1 VLAIGKWVIRGPH
14 RAPSPKAGSGPSA
27 GRFSGFQRTREAAI
41 RSTGVASKSITI
53 RPRSAS
59 AMPANGGL
67 PLIVKPR
74 HPPLAVAA
82 ANVVGLAV
90 ENSVPG
96 NRQSKTVAGP
106 GSLRSGGRIPRSAR
120 TMHDCFA
127 CRFRGQPTGLS
138 PRTLGAG
145 LPLRNKT
152 SGPAREPPLMVS
164 APCSHLTSKDA
175 DAGAGAMLAACRLA
189 GLSALDAHYGASSRA
204 RNSLEREKSRD
215 LANKKAG
222 RLLLRRR
229 WALPQLSICWPR
241 LDLIKLRKL

>member
-1 VLAIGKWVIRGPH
+1 MLAIGKWVIRGPH

-27 GRFSGFQRTREAAI
+27 GLFSGFQRTREAAI

-82 ANVVGLAV
+82 ANGVGLAV

-164 APCSHLTSKDA
+164 APCSHLGYEARKRERVRCSSLVDWPVYPRLRRTMQTST
-175 DAGAGAMLAACRLA
+175 G
-189 GLSALDAHYGASSRA
+189 A
-204 RNSLEREKSRD
+204 RNTGPLVAARPSLVTSS
-215 LANKKAG
+215 N
-222 RLLLRRR
+222 
-229 WALPQLSICWPR
+229 
-241 LDLIKLRKL
+241 